1 MIFFYICILPNST
14 KMKKISLLFISL
26 MTTITFS
33 QNKERIKGTKMIKTE
48 KYGTESFEEI
58 EIEDNLEVYLVKAE
72 KNAIEIEADDNL
84 HDVIDRKIYGKT
96 LRLNTNKEI
105 ATYKK
110 IDVRVFYTDSLKL
123 INVKHHAKLNAF
135 NDLNVKKLT
144 IKAFDYSKISINATI
159 PDFTLISNDKSK
171 TELNLKGNNAIIEM
185 SKNTDLKALMNTNS
199 IKIDMYQKSSAAI
212 EGDTNELK
220 LRLDNNTKYE
230 GKNLT
235 SKNTT
240 LTVEGYTDCD
250 IATNGKLAISASGKS
265 KLAIYGEPKIEI
277 IKFADE
283 AVLMKKT
290 K

>member
-1 MIFFYICILPNST
+1 
-14 KMKKISLLFISL
+14 MKKISLLFICL
-26 MTTITFS
+26 ITSTLAFS
-33 QNKERIKGTKMIKTE
+33 QNKERIKGTKMVKTE
-48 KYGTESFEEI
+48 KYETENFEEI
-58 EIEDNLEVYLVKAE
+58 EIEDNLEVYLIKAE

-84 HDVIDRKIYGKT
+84 HEAIDRKIYGKT

-105 ATYKK
+105 TTYKK
-110 IDVRVFYTDSLKL
+110 IDVRIFYTDSLKL
-123 INVKHHAKLNAF
+123 ISVKHHSKLNAF

-144 IKAFDYSKISINATI
+144 IKALDYSKTSVNATI
-159 PDFTLISNDKSK
+159 PNFTLISNDKSK
-171 TELNLKGNNAIIEM
+171 IELNLKGNNAVIEM
-185 SKNTDLKALMNTNS
+185 SKNADLKALINTNS
-199 IKIDMYQKSSAAI
+199 VKIDMYQKSSAAI

-250 IATNGKLAISASGKS
+250 ISTNGKLAISASGKS

-283 AVLMKKT
+283 AILMKKT

>member
-1 MIFFYICILPNST
+1 
-14 KMKKISLLFISL
+14 MKKISLLFICL
-26 MTTITFS
+26 ITSTLAFS
-33 QNKERIKGTKMIKTE
+33 QNKERIKGTKMVKTE
-48 KYGTESFEEI
+48 KYETETFEEI
-58 EIEDNLEVYLVKAE
+58 EIEDNLEVYLIKAE

-84 HDVIDRKIYGKT
+84 HEAIDRKIYGKT

-105 ATYKK
+105 TTYKK
-110 IDVRVFYTDSLKL
+110 IDVRIFYTDSLKL
-123 INVKHHAKLNAF
+123 ISVKHHSKLNAF

-144 IKAFDYSKISINATI
+144 IKALDYSKTSVNATI
-159 PDFTLISNDKSK
+159 PNFTLISNDKSK
-171 TELNLKGNNAIIEM
+171 IELNLKGNNAVIEM
-185 SKNTDLKALMNTNS
+185 SKNADLKALINTNS
-199 IKIDMYQKSSAAI
+199 VKIDMYQKSSAAI

-250 IATNGKLAISASGKS
+250 ISTNGKLAISASGKS

-283 AVLMKKT
+283 AILMKKT